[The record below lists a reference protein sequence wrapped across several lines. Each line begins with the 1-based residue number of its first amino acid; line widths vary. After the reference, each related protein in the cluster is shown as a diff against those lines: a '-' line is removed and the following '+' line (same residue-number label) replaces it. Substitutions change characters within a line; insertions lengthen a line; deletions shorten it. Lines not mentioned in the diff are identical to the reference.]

1 MLQGKTPKDLWSEDM
16 DVFMQELDVSYI
28 ITRAHKRESM
38 CMYLHTNT
46 VYKVT

>member
-28 ITRAHKRESM
+28 YQEHIREREI
-38 CMYLHTNT
+38 
-46 VYKVT
+46 V